1 MYKPWYSFL
10 FIKSPITKILVGTL
24 SLLIT
29 LGALGFQSFIEEA
42 RMAGQT
48 KNWDG
53 RSIEKGAEIWKNNCA
68 SCHGPVGQGG
78 VGVAPPINSK
88 HFFEKR
94 REEIGF
100 AGTMRNYIRLT
111 VAGGRP
117 VKSRPEW
124 GQNMPTWG
132 VRFGGPLRDDQ
143 VDYVTDF
150 VLNWQETALQ
160 QTDAED
166 PWNNVVVPMDEAAAA
181 AASAPAGPQ
190 PPQALFVSMGCGGC
204 HAIDPNSTSTMTGP
218 NLGKLPEVAA
228 TRKPDTTAEA
238 YVHESIVNPGA
249 FVVENFQPGLMPPNF
264 AERMS
269 EEEINSLV
277 AWLLDPN
284 RTMQ

>member
-10 FIKSPITKILVGTL
+10 YIKSPIAKVLVGTL

-29 LGALGFQSFIEEA
+29 LAALGFQSLIEES
-42 RMAGQT
+42 RMAAQT
-48 KNWDG
+48 ANWDG
-53 RSIEKGAEIWKNNCA
+53 RSIEKGAEIWNNNCKT
-68 SCHGPVGQGG
+68 CHGPEGKGG
-78 VGVAPPINSK
+78 IGVAPPLNSK

-94 REEIGF
+94 LTEIGF
-100 AGTMRNYIRLT
+100 AGNLRNYVRLT

-124 GQNMPTWG
+124 AQNMPTWG

-143 VDYVTDF
+143 VDYVTNF
-150 VLNWQETALQ
+150 VLNWQDQAIQ

-166 PWNNVVVPMDEAAAA
+166 PWTTVVGTMDAAAA
-181 AASAPAGPQ
+181 AAAAAPAGPQ

-204 HAIDPNSTSTMTGP
+204 HVVDPNSTQVMTGP

-228 TRKPDTTAEA
+228 TRKPGVSATD
-238 YVHESIVNPGA
+238 YVHESIVNPSA
-249 FVVENFQPGLMPPNF
+249 FTVEGFPAGVMPPNF

-269 EEEINSLV
+269 AEEIDSLV

-284 RTMQ
+284 RTMP